1 MRSLASGPDKRAT
14 HYHCY
19 NVNGFRFRTKQRD
32 DGKKTQNSGVM
43 VRGEYQNMSY
53 YGLIIDIIELRYT
66 KGNSV
71 VLFKCDWYDVARE
84 GIGYKLDRHG
94 ITSINRTRKLNT
106 QEPFVLACQ
115 AIQVYYVNCIKDL
128 AWSIVIETKPRN
140 LYDMPA
146 NEEEPYQEEEVQRF
160 NTHVTEANEEDYEMN

>member
-1 MRSLASGPDKRAT
+1 
-14 HYHCY
+14 
-19 NVNGFRFRTKQRD
+19 
-32 DGKKTQNSGVM
+32 
-43 VRGEYQNMSY
+43 MSY
-53 YGLIIDIIELRYT
+53 YGLITDIIELRYT
-66 KGNSV
+66 KGNYV
-71 VLFKCDWYDVARE
+71 VLFKCDWYDVAWE

-128 AWSIVIETKPRN
+128 AWSVVIETKPRN

-160 NTHVTEANEEDYEMN
+160 NTHVAEANEEDDGMN

>member
-1 MRSLASGPDKRAT
+1 MAWSPNKRAT
-14 HYHCY
+14 HYPCY
-19 NVNGFRFRTKQRD
+19 NVNGFRFHTKQRD
-32 DGKKTQNSGVM
+32 DGKKAQNSGVI

-53 YGLIIDIIELRYT
+53 YGLIIDIIELHYT
-66 KGNSV
+66 KENSV

-84 GIGYKLDRHG
+84 GIGYKLDCHE

-106 QEPFVLACQ
+106 QKPLVLMSQ

-140 LYDMPA
+140 LYGMPA

>member
-1 MRSLASGPDKRAT
+1 MRSLAWGPDKRAT

-32 DGKKTQNSGVM
+32 DGKKAQNSGVI

-66 KGNSV
+66 KGNYV
-71 VLFKCDWYDVARE
+71 VLFKCDWHDVARE
-84 GIGYKLDRHG
+84 GIGYKLDCHE

-106 QEPFVLACQ
+106 QKPLVLMSQ

-140 LYDMPA
+140 LYGMPA

>member
-1 MRSLASGPDKRAT
+1 MRSLAWSSNKRAT
-14 HYHCY
+14 HYPCY

-53 YGLIIDIIELRYT
+53 YGLITNIIELHYT
-66 KGNSV
+66 KGNFV

-94 ITSINRTRKLNT
+94 ITSINRTHKLNT
-106 QEPFVLACQ
+106 
-115 AIQVYYVNCIKDL
+115 
-128 AWSIVIETKPRN
+128 
-140 LYDMPA
+140 
-146 NEEEPYQEEEVQRF
+146 
-160 NTHVTEANEEDYEMN
+160 